1 MNKVTI
7 IATSLL
13 LFSGLPTV
21 AQASLSRMIEVS
33 GAKQNS
39 PSYIGLR
46 YRDIPKGLKDLGGW
60 IVGNPQAGREYAIAH
75 VKKGNQE
82 MLWFEI
88 LVSIDSQGKPT
99 FQVIDVLNLSKLNKS
114 DQIGHNG
121 SCLLKGVRDPEIVA
135 IVKYQDSEYW
145 RQIKKAW
152 RSNRNLGK
160 FEEISPRNI
169 ACENPGWGV

>member
-1 MNKVTI
+1 M
-7 IATSLL
+7 
-13 LFSGLPTV
+13 
-21 AQASLSRMIEVS
+21 
-33 GAKQNS
+33 
-39 PSYIGLR
+39 
-46 YRDIPKGLKDLGGW
+46 
-60 IVGNPQAGREYAIAH
+60 
-75 VKKGNQE
+75 
-82 MLWFEI
+82 
-88 LVSIDSQGKPT
+88 
-99 FQVIDVLNLSKLNKS
+99 
-114 DQIGHNG
+114 GHNG